1 MSDLPL
7 RRWERGSAFRARLLA
22 GEPVFG
28 TFLSTGSALSAE
40 TAGRAGFDWALVD
53 LEHGFAN
60 EATLV
65 AELMAVELSG
75 AATLVR
81 VESNAPLRIGRVLDQ
96 GAMGVMVP
104 RIRTAEEA
112 AAAASAMR
120 YPPSGTRGVALS
132 VRGAEYGGAS
142 ATDVGLID
150 EGLTTIIQIEN
161 DAALAA
167 VEQIAAVPGVDL
179 LFVGP
184 NDLTHSM
191 GIPGRFDD
199 PRYLEALALV
209 AGAARAAGKAAGVML
224 RNPGEVRS
232 HFELGYSFF
241 AISTDASLLAATE
254 REAVAAARAAVD
266 DD

>member
-1 MSDLPL
+1 VSDRPL
-7 RRWERGSAFRARLLA
+7 LRWERGAAFRRRLLA

-65 AELMAVELSG
+65 GELMAVELGG

-81 VESNAPLRIGRVLDQ
+81 VESAAPLRIGRVLDQ
-96 GAMGVMVP
+96 GVFGVMVP

-112 AAAASAMR
+112 AAAASAMH

-132 VRGAEYGGAS
+132 VRGAEYGGAA

-150 EGLTTIIQIEN
+150 EGITTIIQIEN

-167 VEQIAAVPGVDL
+167 VAQIAAVPGVDV

-191 GIPGRFDD
+191 GIPGRFDE
-199 PRYLEALALV
+199 PRYLEALARV
-209 AGAARAAGKAAGVML
+209 AEAARAAGKVAGVML
-224 RNPGEVRS
+224 RNTDEVRP
-232 HFELGYSFF
+232 HLDLGYSFF
-241 AISTDASLLAATE
+241 ALSTDASLLADAE
-254 REAVAAARAAVD
+254 RRAVAAMRATVD
-266 DD
+266 S